1 VRRVLGREDCDTR
14 SIVPTVRSDHVPLSF
29 AQQRLWLL
37 DQVEPAP
44 WAYNVAIVRRL
55 DGCVR
60 VDILQRALDEVVARH
75 EVLRTTYPTVDGHPE
90 QDVRY
95 PAPVELTVVELF
107 DRPAAQAEAEA
118 MRRAAIAAR
127 QPFDLVRGPVFRA
140 AVLRISPKA
149 SLLVLTMHHI
159 ATDAWSEGLL
169 LGEISDL
176 YNAFARDEPSPLEP
190 PPLQYADFAVWQRSA
205 RAGDVLRTQLDYW
218 HERLASLPEFLEV
231 PSDRPRPA
239 RRSGRGETTA
249 VVIPAE
255 LTAKLRQVTQAGRAT
270 LYMTLLAAVQVL
282 LARYSGEDEVAIGS
296 PIANRTRPE
305 TATLL
310 GFFANTMVL
319 RTDLSGDPTFM
330 EVLARVR
337 EVAVGAYSHQDVP
350 FEHLVKSL
358 RPERSLGHTSLFQHM
373 FVFQNA
379 PGRDLDLDGITVTE
393 VTLDADTAMFDLTLL
408 LREVDD
414 TLVGSL
420 EYATDLYDRASA
432 ERFVRH
438 FRRLLEAIV
447 GDPQS
452 PVRALELLDDDERRQ
467 MLVDWNQTAG
477 CVPSACVHTTFEE
490 QVRDRPHAVAL
501 TAGDVSVTYADL
513 NARAN
518 QLAHR
523 LQQLGVGPNACVGI
537 CLPRSIDAVIA
548 LLATLKAGGAYMPLA
563 PDYPPA
569 RLGFMIADG
578 HVRVVVSRST
588 SRDDFDACDVAV
600 VCLDAEA
607 DRHSIEAMPTSNPQS
622 PVTIEDLAYVVYTS
636 GSTGE
641 PKGVMVEHR
650 AVMALLFGVDYVRFD
665 EIDAL
670 LHMAPLSFDAATFE
684 IWGALLHGHR
694 CVIYEDRNVSLERF
708 AALVRSESVDT
719 IWLTASMFNLVVD
732 EDPTR
737 LRGVRQLIVGGEA
750 LSPDH
755 VARALQSLPGVRLVN
770 GYGPTETTTFALC
783 HEIVAA
789 DCDEGSIPIGRPLA
803 NRQIYI
809 LDGDRQPVPVNV
821 VGELYIGGAGL
832 ARGYLERP
840 ELTAERFVAHP
851 FDSDPGARLYRTGD
865 LARFRADGL
874 VEFVGRLDEQLKIR
888 GFRVE
893 PGEIEA
899 VLREHAEVA
908 AAVVIARENAV
919 GQRQLVAYVAT
930 ASPERA
936 PKRELF
942 DHLRARL
949 PAHLVPSAL
958 VCLDALP
965 LTATGKLDQA
975 ALPDADDAHE
985 LAVYVAPT
993 TDMEQSQAAIWSDVL
1008 GIERV
1013 GIDDNFFD
1021 LGGDSLSAAL
1031 LFARTARQTGRD
1043 IPLALLFSG
1052 PTIRDVAR
1060 ALDQE
1065 PLGAETTI
1073 VPLQP
1078 AGSKPPLIVGHG
1090 VGGFLFRY
1098 SRLVRRL
1105 DHDQPVYGLCLT
1117 DSLVTSTRRLR
1128 IEDLAR
1134 RYVADLV
1141 RLHPTGPLCL
1151 AGFCFG
1157 GVLVIEVAHQ
1167 LEEIG
1172 RDVAVVVLFDA
1183 QPSSA
1188 PPISRTRREAA
1199 QLVDVVRRRASPA
1212 TYLRR
1217 RATNAKIKVRR
1228 WPWLA
1233 SHWIHVRTGR
1243 PLSERWDDVARV
1255 QTLHASPVQRTLS
1268 RALGTYVAPATR
1280 CRIATFRAGDPTLST
1295 THVNLLPGDEDT
1307 YIVDGPG
1314 VSHETLMEEPFV
1326 GAVVSVLTGL
1336 LDHACREIL
1345 GESGE

>member
-1 VRRVLGREDCDTR
+1 MSPDVR
-14 SIVPTVRSDHVPLSF
+14 SIVPTVRDEHIPLSF

-44 WAYNVAIVRRL
+44 WAYNVVIARRL
-55 DGCVR
+55 EGCVR
-60 VDILQRALDEVVARH
+60 ADLVQRALDEVVARH

-90 QDVRY
+90 QRVR
-95 PAPVELTVVELF
+95 PPEPVELTVVELF
-107 DRPAAQAEAEA
+107 DRPAPEAEAEA
-118 MRRAAIAAR
+118 LSRATTAAR
-127 QPFDLVRGPVFRA
+127 QPFDLVHGPVFRGA
-140 AVLRISPKA
+140 LFRVSPEVA
-149 SLLVLTMHHI
+149 LLVLTMHHI

-169 LGEISDL
+169 LGEISDV
-176 YNAFARDEPSPLEP
+176 YNALAHGRPLPLEP
-190 PPLQYADFAVWQRSA
+190 PRLQYADFALWQRSA
-205 RAGDVLRTQLDYW
+205 LAGDALETQLAYW
-218 HERLASLPEFLEV
+218 RERLAGMPEFLEV
-231 PSDRPRPA
+231 PSELPRPA
-239 RRSGRGETTA
+239 RRSGRGESIPLQ
-249 VVIPAE
+249 IPAE
-255 LTAKLRQVTQAGRAT
+255 LTAKLRQVTHAGRAT
-270 LYMTLLAAVQVL
+270 LYMTLLAALQVL
-282 LARYSGEDEVAIGS
+282 LARYSGEDDIVIGS

-305 TATLL
+305 TATML

-330 EVLARVR
+330 EVLAQVR
-337 EVAVGAYSHQDVP
+337 EVAVGAYSNQDVP
-350 FEHLVKSL
+350 FEHLVKML

-379 PGRDLDLDGITVTE
+379 PGRDLDLDGTVVSDVVVE
-393 VTLDADTAMFDLTLL
+393 GDTAMFDLTLL

-420 EYATDLYDRASA
+420 EYASDLYDRAAA

-438 FRRLLEAIV
+438 LRNLLEAIV
-447 GDPQS
+447 TDPQS

-467 MLVDWNQTAG
+467 VLVDWNQTT
-477 CVPSACVHTTFEE
+477 VPLPSACVHTIFE
-490 QVRDRPHAVAL
+490 QWARDRPDALAL
-501 TAGDVSVTYADL
+501 TDGESSVTYADM
-513 NARAN
+513 NNRAN
-518 QLAHR
+518 QLARH
-523 LQQLGVGPNACVGI
+523 LQQLGVGPNVCVGI

-548 LLATLKAGGAYMPLA
+548 LLATLKAGGAYLPLD
-563 PDYPPA
+563 PDYPA
-569 RLGFMIADG
+569 TRLKFMIADAE
-578 HVRVVVSRST
+578 VRVVVSRST
-588 SRDDFDACDVAV
+588 SRGHLDACDVTI

-607 DRHSIEAMPTSNPQS
+607 DRQRIEAMSTANPQS
-622 PVTIEDLAYVVYTS
+622 PVTIDDLAYVVYTS

-650 AVMALLFGVDYVRFD
+650 AVIALLFGVDYVDFD
-665 EIDAL
+665 EVDAL

-694 CVIYEDRNVSLERF
+694 CVVYPHRHVSLDRF
-708 AALVRSESVDT
+708 CALVRSERVDT
-719 IWLTASMFNLVVD
+719 VWLAASLFNVVVD
-732 EDPTR
+732 EDVTS
-737 LRGVRQLIVGGEA
+737 LRGVRRLVVGGEA

-783 HEIVAA
+783 HEILVG
-789 DCDEGSIPIGRPLA
+789 DCERGSIPIGRPLA

-809 LDGDRQPVPVNV
+809 LDPSRRPVPPNV

-840 ELTAERFVAHP
+840 DLTAERFVAHP
-851 FDSDPGARLYRTGD
+851 FDTDPGARLYKSGD
-865 LARFRADGL
+865 LGRFRADGV
-874 VEFVGRLDEQLKIR
+874 VEFVGRIDDQLKIR

-899 VLREHAEVA
+899 VLREHPDVA
-908 AAVVIARENAV
+908 AAVVVARGNDA
-919 GQRQLVAYVAT
+919 GRRHLVAYVAT
-930 ASPERA
+930 ASRGRA
-936 PKRELF
+936 TKRELF
-942 DHLRARL
+942 EHLRARM

-958 VCLDALP
+958 VLLDALP
-965 LTATGKLDQA
+965 LTATGKLDRA
-975 ALPDADDAHE
+975 ALPDAEDAQD
-985 LAVYVAPT
+985 LALYAAPT

-1008 GIERV
+1008 GIERI

-1052 PTIRDVAR
+1052 PTIREVAR
-1060 ALDQE
+1060 ALEDE
-1065 PLGAETTI
+1065 TVGADTTI
-1073 VPLQP
+1073 VPLQS
-1078 AGSKPPLIVGHG
+1078 AGSKPPLFVGHG

-1098 SRLVRRL
+1098 SHLVRRL
-1105 DHDQPVYGLCLT
+1105 GADRPVYGLCPT
-1117 DSLVTSTRRLR
+1117 DSMLRSTSRLR

-1134 RYVADLV
+1134 RYVADIV
-1141 RLHPTGPLCL
+1141 RLRPTGPLCL

-1157 GVLVIEVAHQ
+1157 GVLMIEVAHQ

-1172 RDVAVVVLFDA
+1172 REVTVVALFDA
-1183 QPSSA
+1183 EPSST
-1188 PPISRTRREAA
+1188 PPKSRARREAA
-1199 QLVDVVRRRASPA
+1199 QLLDVVRRRSSTR

-1217 RATNAKIKVRR
+1217 RAANAKIKLRR

-1255 QTLHASPVQRTLS
+1255 QALHASPVQRTLG
-1268 RALGTYVAPATR
+1268 RALGTYVAPETR
-1280 CRIATFRAGDPTLST
+1280 CPVATFRAGDPDASA
-1295 THVNLLPGDEDT
+1295 THVRLLPGDDDT

-1314 VSHETLMEEPFV
+1314 VSHLTLMEEPFV
-1326 GAVVSVLTGL
+1326 GEIAPVLARL
-1336 LDHACREIL
+1336 LDHA
-1345 GESGE
+1345 